1 MMLSAMDSAKAEPGS
16 QSTVLITG
24 ASSGIGAALAREFA
38 RRGHG
43 VALVARSEGTVGPW
57 SLAVACLA
65 AIGSAV
71 LLFGV
76 RSAALPRVEPEAE
89 RG

>member
-1 MMLSAMDSAKAEPGS
+1 MPVRAKVVSLLAMWA
-16 QSTVLITG
+16 
-24 ASSGIGAALAREFA
+24 
-38 RRGHG
+38 G